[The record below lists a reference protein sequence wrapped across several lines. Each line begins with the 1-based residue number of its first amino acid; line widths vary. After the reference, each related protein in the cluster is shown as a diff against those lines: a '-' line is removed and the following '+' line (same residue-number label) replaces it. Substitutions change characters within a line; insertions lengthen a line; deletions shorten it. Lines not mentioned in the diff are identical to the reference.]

1 MQSSHGDSSLDKHAT
16 IDTELFNGDLTNS
29 FDNENCS
36 LSEIVLKE
44 LFVFGEESSTSSKE
58 PTNMDTGSDTTSM
71 AKWSHPDNSLNDSQE
86 AESFSMW
93 IRSKAIKPNGKR
105 PETKSQQLLCSS
117 MT

>member
-1 MQSSHGDSSLDKHAT
+1 VQSSHGDSSLDKHAT

-44 LFVFGEESSTSSKE
+44 FFVFGEESSTSSKE

-71 AKWSHPDNSLNDSQE
+71 AKCSHPHNSLNDSQE
-86 AESFSMW
+86 AESFSMC